1 MQCFIS
7 KCKVQQAYSKVQRFQ
22 NTYITNYTRERCNSK
37 TRTETWLL
45 TCKVQHRP
53 LNGCKLTSNH
63 CRAIK
68 ERVFN
73 NQKQMELPVP
83 DLYFHRQ
90 ETRQE
95 SYMGKGIVVREDS
108 EMFMNIN
115 WLIDLYLTPT
125 LAIIQVYSGGLW
137 PLKCQMLL
145 LHDMI

>member
-1 MQCFIS
+1 LKLNIKF
-7 KCKVQQAYSKVQRFQ
+7 
-22 NTYITNYTRERCNSK
+22 YI
-37 TRTETWLL
+37 L
-45 TCKVQHRP
+45 
-53 LNGCKLTSNH
+53 
-63 CRAIK
+63 K

-115 WLIDLYLTPT
+115 LYSP
-125 LAIIQVYSGGLW
+125 A
-137 PLKCQMLL
+137 
-145 LHDMI
+145 MIGNQFATI

>member
-1 MQCFIS
+1 MYFEIS
-7 KCKVQQAYSKVQRFQ
+7 ELCYMFVEL
-22 NTYITNYTRERCNSK
+22 YIFD
-37 TRTETWLL
+37 
-45 TCKVQHRP
+45 
-53 LNGCKLTSNH
+53 H

-108 EMFMNIN
+108 EM
-115 WLIDLYLTPT
+115 LIFSFLIYYYMTKSVKSIPEIL
-125 LAIIQVYSGGLW
+125 SNF
-137 PLKCQMLL
+137 KN
-145 LHDMI
+145 LH